1 MADEEKKKK
10 EEEKAEEAEIRIRK
24 KMCRE
29 REREREGKKQK
40 QRLVW
45 WRKLLSGTVHIVYSP
60 KVAGASG
67 WSEEDLT
74 SETFVCGICVSELN
88 MLAVD

>member
-1 MADEEKKKK
+1 MDRVMKKTP
-10 EEEKAEEAEIRIRK
+10 EWYCPHCLIPHGSRGIWVE
-24 KMCRE
+24 C
-29 REREREGKKQK
+29 EGCQLWYHA
-40 QRLVW
+40 RC
-45 WRKLLSGTVHIVYSP
+45 
-60 KVAGASG
+60 AGYEG